1 MSKTESRLP
10 IDPTALA
17 EFLAG
22 LEKVGLIK
30 VNREKLKAIH

>member
-1 MSKTESRLP
+1 MSKIESKLP
-10 IDPTALA
+10 IDPATLA

-30 VNREKLKAIH
+30 VNREKLKALH